1 MEVTIKICGDLCKK
15 AGTDTIRLPINE
27 NDTIDTLLIRLGKR
41 HPVLLEA
48 ILDPTTGEL
57 KPYFNILLNGHQ
69 IPRMCGIHTKLKHK
83 DELAIFPPVGG
94 G

>member
-1 MEVTIKICGDLCKK
+1 MEVTIKIYGDLVKK
-15 AGTDTIRLPINE
+15 AGTDTIRLPIDE

-69 IPRMCGIHTKLKHK
+69 IQRMRGIHTKLKHK

>member
-1 MEVTIKICGDLCKK
+1 MEVTIKIYGDLCKK
-15 AGTDTIRLPINE
+15 TGTDTIRLPINE

-69 IPRMCGIHTKLKHK
+69 IQRMGGIHTKLKHK

>member
-1 MEVTIKICGDLCKK
+1 MEVTLKLHGDLRQK
-15 AGTDTIRLPINE
+15 AGTDTIRLPIDE
-27 NDTIDTLLIRLGKR
+27 NDTVDALLIRLGKR

-69 IPRMCGIHTKLKHK
+69 IQRTGGIHTKLKHK
-83 DELAIFPPVGG
+83 DELAIFPPEGSG
-94 G
+94 

>member
-1 MEVTIKICGDLCKK
+1 MEVTVKLQGDLREK
-15 AGTDTIRLPINE
+15 AGTDTIRIAIND

-41 HPVLLEA
+41 HPLLLET

-69 IPRMCGIHTKLKHK
+69 IQHMRGIHTKLKHK
-83 DELAIFPPVGG
+83 DELAISPPEASR
-94 G
+94 

>member
-1 MEVTIKICGDLCKK
+1 MEVTIKINGDLCKK

-57 KPYFNILLNGHQ
+57 KPYLNILLNGHQ
-69 IPRMCGIHTKLKHK
+69 VQRMGGIHTKLKHK